1 MVRNGGI
8 DMRYYKQVSDGYI
21 LTVGTGEGGTEI
33 TEDEYNT
40 ILSVIRD
47 KPPRTETTDY
57 RLREDLTWEAY
68 SVDPPDPDPEIDD
81 TELLDI
87 LMGGAE

>member
-1 MVRNGGI
+1 
-8 DMRYYKQVSDGYI
+8 MRHYKQIDNGYI
-21 LTVGTGEGGTEI
+21 ACIGMGKGGTEI

-40 ILSVIRD
+40 ILSVIRG

-68 SVDPPDPDPEIDD
+68 SIDPPDPDPEIDD
-81 TELLDI
+81 VELLDI